1 MVSVNFDSLNS
12 KKRKGLILII
22 IGIFFALITLAF
34 LIEFEIVP
42 LIIFG
47 IITLVLI
54 GFGYHLRTLNKN
66 AYRYLDLIEKG
77 YLSIGEIAKLL
88 NLSERE
94 VQDEISELI
103 ADGIFV
109 NIFLDKDR
117 TVITQI
123 SKKNTSNTNQNSN
136 NIKEE
141 KVIKEEEL
149 KVYVCPGCGY
159 KVKKT
164 SQIQVC
170 EFCGS
175 NF

>member
-66 AYRYLDLIEKG
+66 C
-77 YLSIGEIAKLL
+77 LL
-88 NLSERE
+88 Y
-94 VQDEISELI
+94 
-103 ADGIFV
+103 
-109 NIFLDKDR
+109 
-117 TVITQI
+117 
-123 SKKNTSNTNQNSN
+123 TSPS
-136 NIKEE
+136 
-141 KVIKEEEL
+141 
-149 KVYVCPGCGY
+149 PRD
-159 KVKKT
+159 
-164 SQIQVC
+164 
-170 EFCGS
+170 
-175 NF
+175 